1 MLKRWMHNQIAKLE
15 RNFGYDAG
23 YFHEVIDVSPAAA
36 FKFSLFQVMAK
47 HRDSVPKEA
56 WCAAGIAAALTEDC
70 GPCTQLGV
78 DMALRAGVSARD
90 ISALLRGDIEQAS
103 TDAALGFR
111 YGIAVATNSP
121 DALALSEQV
130 EKRYGKRGQIS
141 LAYVVAC
148 TRVYPALKRGL
159 GHGAACSKITVA
171 NDTIPIKQAA

>member
-1 MLKRWMHNQIAKLE
+1 MLKKWMHKQIAKLE
-15 RNFGYDAG
+15 REFGYDAA
-23 YFHEVIDVSPAAA
+23 YLHQVIDASPGAAL
-36 FKFSLFQVMAK
+36 KFSLFQIMAK
-47 HRDSVPKEA
+47 HRDSAPKDA
-56 WCAAGIAAALTEDC
+56 WYAAGLAAALAEDC

-78 DMALRAGVSARD
+78 DMALRDGIPACD

-103 TDAALGFR
+103 PDAALGFR

-141 LAYVVAC
+141 LAYAVAC

-159 GHGAACSKITVA
+159 GHGAACSRIVVA
-171 NDTIPIKQAA
+171 NDTIPIKRAA

>member
-1 MLKRWMHNQIAKLE
+1 MLKTWMHKQIANLE
-15 RNFGYDAG
+15 RDFSYDAG
-23 YFHEVIDVSPAAA
+23 YFHEVIDASPGAAL
-36 FKFSLFQVMAK
+36 KFSLFQIMAK
-47 HRDSVPKEA
+47 HRDSVPKDA
-56 WCAAGIAAALTEDC
+56 WYAAGLAAALTEDC

-78 DMALRAGVSARD
+78 DMALRDGMPAPKL
-90 ISALLRGDIEQAS
+90 SALLRGDIEQAGP
-103 TDAALGFR
+103 DAALGFR

-141 LAYVVAC
+141 LACAVAC

-159 GHGAACSKITVA
+159 GHAAACSRIVVA